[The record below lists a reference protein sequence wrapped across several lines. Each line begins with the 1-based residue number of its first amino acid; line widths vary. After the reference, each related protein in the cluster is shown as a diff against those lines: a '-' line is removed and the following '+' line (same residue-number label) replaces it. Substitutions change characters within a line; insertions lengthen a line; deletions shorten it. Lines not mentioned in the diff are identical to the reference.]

1 MDFNIHIAALLVG
14 LTLPYFSFIGGLSWG
29 GRVVGEDEGEGQD
42 LSGVQRDN
50 SPYLQQTSIQT
61 RSLQSQTLCL
71 RRVGELGEALRSLVR
86 SENPTLVLL
95 TINHK

>member
-1 MDFNIHIAALLVG
+1 MTVFFLYRRVKL
-14 LTLPYFSFIGGLSWG
+14 G
-29 GRVVGEDEGEGQD
+29 GRVVGSDEGEGQD

-50 SPYLQQTSIQT
+50 SPNLQQTFIQT

-71 RRVGELGEALRSLVR
+71 RRVGELEEPSGHLVR

-95 TINHK
+95 TINHKRLGF